1 MSEGDQRFLAR
12 LPRWGAAGACLFGLS
27 GVLWAA
33 VPVQDVI
40 HAADVAREKDVVWLA
55 LVTAIAAILFS
66 AWLVGKSFALWK
78 SAIDELR
85 LLREEMQRRPC
96 VLREG
101 PHPLG

>member
-1 MSEGDQRFLAR
+1 MSESDRKFLAS

-33 VPVQDVI
+33 VPVQEVM
-40 HAADVAREKDVVWLA
+40 HAADIAREKDVVWLA
-55 LVTAIAAILFS
+55 LVTAIAAIIFS

-85 LLREEMQRRPC
+85 LLREELQRRPC
-96 VLREG
+96 IIHDR
-101 PHPLG
+101 